1 MFCKHCGKNIY
12 DLEKCPFCNDGE
24 KLDGQ
29 ASKETVAVE
38 EPKTTEAANESAVAA
53 QSTPNVE
60 KKDENTVEPEK
71 KEDNNKASD
80 SHIPEEKDVSFN
92 DKMKKESKPYKAL
105 DIADSVILG
114 LKFGLPVLFLLF
126 SWIQNKGSLF
136 GYILFNAVDKVL
148 EYEALLA
155 FLGFAIGI
163 AQMIAFIVL
172 MNKKK
177 PSNRE
182 LFRSIGFGNQESD
195 YAKGVSGMGFQPV
208 QGISCKY
215 SRSAFV
221 ISIIEDVLELF
232 EMMLI
237 VFAFNAIMPTF
248 ISVSSQYP
256 LFTKAFTN
264 ALNLREILM
273 FILPV
278 LAFQLIVLRLTF
290 FILKNVR
297 TSKQK
302 RMTRMFIDGKL
313 ESENQENKTEQ

>member
-29 ASKETVAVE
+29 ANKETVATE
-38 EPKTTEAANESAVAA
+38 EPNTTEAANESAVAA

-71 KEDNNKASD
+71 KEDNSKASD
-80 SHIPEEKDVSFN
+80 SHIPTEKDVSFN
-92 DKMKKESKPYKAL
+92 DKIKKESKPYKAL
-105 DIADSVILG
+105 NTLDGVILG
-114 LKFGLPVLFLLF
+114 LQFGLPVLFLLF

-136 GYILFNAVDKVL
+136 GYVLFNAVDKVL

-155 FLGFAIGI
+155 FLGFVIGLV
-163 AQMIAFIVL
+163 QMIIFIVL

-182 LFRSIGFGNQESD
+182 LFRSMGFGNQESD

-208 QGISCKY
+208 QGISFKY

-221 ISIIEDVLELF
+221 ISIIEDVLELLEKILF
-232 EMMLI
+232 I
-237 VFAFNAIMPTF
+237 FVFNAAMPTF
-248 ISVSSQYP
+248 ISASSQYP
-256 LFTKAFTN
+256 LFTNAFTN
-264 ALNLREILM
+264 AVNWKGILM
-273 FILPV
+273 FLFICW
-278 LAFQLIVLRLTF
+278 LAQSIVFRLTA
-290 FILKNVR
+290 FILKSVK

-302 RMTRMFIDGKL
+302 KMTRMFINGEL
-313 ESENQENKTEQ
+313 ENANQENKTEQ